1 MRKTFFSIFM
11 MRRSLLLRHFWKAKP
26 FFFFTPFWNDCEMFI
41 VTRSTYTTRQTR
53 SITEKQCDHLLIFLV
68 TLEAIRIKSSLIKSG
83 TTEDIPKQTKAK
95 SEEYRVKLSRLR
107 FGRRG
112 RSHSRVGFA
121 SIGSIS
127 KKYQVKWF
135 AFFKLRVHPAMS
147 QLNKGLSIRSTFMY
161 MYSHLTFPRAWITS
175 VDIYTDNQ

>member
-1 MRKTFFSIFM
+1 MKKTFFSIFM
-11 MRRSLLLRHFWKAKP
+11 MRRSLLSDISERWRLP
-26 FFFFTPFWNDCEMFI
+26 FFFSPFWNDCEMFI

-127 KKYQVKWF
+127 KTCQVKWF
-135 AFFKLRVHPAMS
+135 AFSKPRVHPAMS